1 MCISNIIAT
10 SCPKAKGLQSS
21 SPSPYTQRRWCRMS
35 NLPFRVPELAML
47 KGNLSC
53 ISSIV
58 SHIYQEG
65 FSFCIALHC
74 CIAAGLQT
82 ANATKRQF
90 CLNPSNLTRCGS
102 ANATSCCFSPFNRQI
117 NCHSILNRQ
126 TSNFE
131 LNERSMYNNDNGKQE
146 VQQRRCMGIIRVL

>member
-1 MCISNIIAT
+1 MVSNVESA
-10 SCPKAKGLQSS
+10 LQSS
-21 SPSPYTQRRWCRMS
+21 RTRY
-35 NLPFRVPELAML
+35 VEG
-47 KGNLSC
+47 K
-53 ISSIV
+53 SIV
-58 SHIYQEG
+58 YLHLLYRISIRRVSHL
-65 FSFCIALHC
+65 FCNALHC